1 MSFARR
7 NAPKKRD
14 RSAGFDEARW
24 KQYGRMKQRKRVLR
38 KRSQVLC
45 GRTVDEVEFEE
56 VVKEVVVVVVW
67 SRVNLGSRA
76 SEYPD
81 IISAT
86 KGRASRS

>member
-7 NAPKKRD
+7 NALKKRD
-14 RSAGFDEARW
+14 RSVGFEEARW
-24 KQYGRMKQRKRVLR
+24 KKYGRMKQRKRVL

-45 GRTVDEVEFEE
+45 GRAVDEVEFKE
-56 VVKEVVVVVVW
+56 VVKESAVVVVW

-86 KGRASRS
+86 KGRASWS